1 MNWRLEIRRKGF
13 SLAEAMMATVV
24 LSIAAAGVLLP
35 FTSGASVRAE
45 GNRRTLASMLAA
57 DLVEQIIRTDFEQI
71 IADYDGYVEGQGH
84 VKDAGGVEFTDSRY
98 ANLSRSASCEY
109 VYMPEESGAASPR
122 FILVT
127 VSVYYSGREIAT
139 VNRLVGRCWLG

>member
-1 MNWRLEIRRKGF
+1 MKYILRTKRKGF

-57 DLVEQIIRTDFEQI
+57 DLVEQIIRTDFDQMI
-71 IADYDGYVEGQGH
+71 TNYDGYAEAQGA

-98 ANLSRSASCEY
+98 ADFSRSASCEY

-122 FILVT
+122 FILIT
-127 VSVYYSGREIAT
+127 VSVYYSGKEIVRAK
-139 VNRLVGRCWLG
+139 RLVGR

>member
-1 MNWRLEIRRKGF
+1 MNWKLQSKRKGF

-57 DLVEQIIRTDFEQI
+57 DLVEQIMRTDFDQM
-71 IADYDGYVEGQGH
+71 IASYDGYVEAQGE

-98 ANLSRSASCEY
+98 ANFSRTASCEY
-109 VYMPEESGAASPR
+109 VWRPEESGAASAR

-127 VSVYYSGREIAT
+127 VSVYYSGKEIVRAK
-139 VNRLVGRCWLG
+139 RLVGR